1 MLHSATSWTAT
12 CQAPRPSLS
21 FRVCSNSCPLSW
33 WWYLT
38 IWSSVP
44 TFSVRLQSFP
54 ALGSFPARQLFES
67 DGFIALY
74 TTPYPQKPLSLLH
87 LHPTDH
93 AHFNPPHWVRFHPHH
108 SNTAS
113 TKVLSHLHC
122 TEDHDQSSILSELS
136 LLEAATSEIIYST
149 LKYFLL

>member
-1 MLHSATSWTAT
+1 MLHSATPWTAT
-12 CQAPRPSLS
+12 CQAPLS
-21 FRVCSNSCPLSW
+21 FTIFQSLLKFVSTESVMVSNHLILCPHLLRVPS
-33 WWYLT
+33 
-38 IWSSVP
+38 I
-44 TFSVRLQSFP
+44 FP
-54 ALGSFPARQLFES
+54 GIRSFPARQLFES

-108 SNTAS
+108 SNSAS